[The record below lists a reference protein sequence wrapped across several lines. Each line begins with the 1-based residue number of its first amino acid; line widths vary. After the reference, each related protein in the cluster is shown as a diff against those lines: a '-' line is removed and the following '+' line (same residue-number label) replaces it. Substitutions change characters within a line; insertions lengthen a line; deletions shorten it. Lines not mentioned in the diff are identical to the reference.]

1 MADYI
6 SKKLDKKVKQM
17 AVGNVLGNISVQIN
31 KLKDTLRKKDKQ
43 KAAAGLNKGGRI
55 NKGLGGSTTQQHY
68 LQHGYGPT
76 KIKLKSGKPKLAIKG
91 WK

>member
-43 KAAAGLNKGGRI
+43 KASAGLNKGGRI
-55 NKGLGGSTTQQHY
+55 NKGLGGSATQ
-68 LQHGYGPT
+68 
-76 KIKLKSGKPKLAIKG
+76 LKSGKPKLAIKG